1 MISLGSMLSF
11 VKQYVHKTPIREISA
26 IELKRMMN
34 QGQES
39 FTLLDANLWGQWVR
53 GHLPGAKYVGMD
65 GFEPGV
71 LPDDK
76 SALLIFYCESSL

>member
-1 MISLGSMLSF
+1 MMKLSSMLSF
-11 VKQYVHKTPIREISA
+11 VRQYIRKTPIRETSA
-26 IELKRMMN
+26 IEVKRLMN
-34 QGQES
+34 QEAP

-71 LPDDK
+71 LPDDRN
-76 SALLIFYCESSL
+76 ALLVFYCESSL

>member
-1 MISLGSMLSF
+1 MIKLGSMLSF

-26 IELKRMMN
+26 IEVKRMMN
-34 QGQES
+34 QGPL
-39 FTLLDANLWGQWVR
+39 TLLDANLWGQWVR

-65 GFEPGV
+65 GFEPGA